1 VCSRRWSLTIAT
13 MLITAMITAGSPMLI
28 LGMSPSRETTNE
40 FTRPVK
46 AVIASASPPGMA
58 FGPKI
63 VSSRTETATNNR
75 PTSAAAAVAIAAK

>member
-1 VCSRRWSLTIAT
+1 MCSRRWSLTIAT
-13 MLITAMITAGSPMLI
+13 MLITAMITAGSPMLT
-28 LGMSPSRETTNE
+28 LGMSPSKDTTNE

-75 PTSAAAAVAIAAK
+75 PMSAAAAVAIAAR